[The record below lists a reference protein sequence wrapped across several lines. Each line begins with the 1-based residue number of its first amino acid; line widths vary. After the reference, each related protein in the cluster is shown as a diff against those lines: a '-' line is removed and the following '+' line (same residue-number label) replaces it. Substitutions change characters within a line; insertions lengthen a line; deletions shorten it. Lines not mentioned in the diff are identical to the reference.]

1 VVSFGTYAVVIILV
15 IFIALYRFEKINHV
29 KRLRSIPIRIW
40 VNGTRGK
47 SSVTRLIA
55 AGLRAGGKQ
64 VFAKTT
70 GTSPRLIMVNGDESN
85 VSRLGMANI
94 SEQVR
99 IVKKV
104 QNFGPD
110 AIVLECMALRPD
122 LQRTESLQIVEPNI
136 VVITNVRPD
145 HLDVMGPTIKD
156 IARSFIRAVPD
167 HCMVITSES
176 RIFNEFRNVINKK
189 DIQISTV
196 LDKEISNTDQEK
208 FSYIEHKQ
216 NIALALAVCQHYGV
230 ERKTALFGMQTMKPD
245 PGALKKHILQFGP
258 NKVVM
263 INAMAANDPESTL
276 LIWSATE
283 KKYTQINLLI
293 NCRDDRIER
302 SFQIADLIQKHM
314 EADHIILTGKG
325 TGVLKKQLQKKIKG
339 KSEKIIDLGNKN
351 PEQVVSEVAGI
362 VADNSLLFAL
372 GNTVGFGLMMLDE
385 FIKHGSQEC

>member
-1 VVSFGTYAVVIILV
+1 MVSFGTYAVVTILIIFL
-15 IFIALYRFEKINHV
+15 ALYRFEKITHTR
-29 KRLRSIPIRIW
+29 RLRSIPIRIW

-70 GTSPRLIMVNGDESN
+70 GTSPRLIMVDGIEKH

-94 SEQVR
+94 SEQIR

-104 QNFGPD
+104 QGYGPD

-122 LQRTESLQIVEPNI
+122 LQQSESLQIVEPNM

-145 HLDVMGPTIKD
+145 HLDVMGPTIND
-156 IARSFIRAVPD
+156 IARSFIQAVPD

-176 RIFNEFRNVINKK
+176 KIFNRFDGEINKRNV
-189 DIQISTV
+189 QISTA
-196 LDKEISNTDQEK
+196 LDKEISNKDQEK
-208 FSYIEHKQ
+208 FSYIEHKE
-216 NIALALAVCQHYGV
+216 NIALALAVCRHYGI
-230 ERKTALFGMQTMKPD
+230 ERQTALMGMQTMEPD
-245 PGALKKHILQFGP
+245 PGALRKHVLQFGS

-276 LIWSATE
+276 LIWAATE
-283 KKYTQINLLI
+283 KKYSEINLLI
-293 NCRDDRIER
+293 NCRDDRIDR

-314 EADHIILTGKG
+314 IADHIILTGKG
-325 TGVLKKQLQKKIKG
+325 TGVLRKQLQKKIKG

-351 PEQVVSEVAGI
+351 PTQVVDEIANI
-362 VADNSLLFAL
+362 ITDNSLLFAL
-372 GNTVGFGLMMLDE
+372 GNTVGFGFMMLEE
-385 FIKHGSQEC
+385 FLKHRSQ